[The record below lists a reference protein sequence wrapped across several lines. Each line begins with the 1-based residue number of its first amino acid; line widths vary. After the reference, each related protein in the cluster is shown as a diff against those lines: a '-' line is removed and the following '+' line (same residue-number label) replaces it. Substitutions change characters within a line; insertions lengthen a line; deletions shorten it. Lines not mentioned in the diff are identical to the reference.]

1 MARRKDGRPR
11 SLPIDDARYPRVK
24 QLVNDERMEE
34 AQALKN
40 QILSDITKEIN

>member
-1 MARRKDGRPR
+1 
-11 SLPIDDARYPRVK
+11 VK

-34 AQALKN
+34 AQALEN